1 MFRRR
6 SAPKRRAGGSL
17 PSRSRFELG
26 AVRRTERRRIS
37 IPLKRIVT
45 LTLVAAALAGSVY
58 GGSELLRGDTLRV
71 REVTVVG
78 TQISDPHA
86 VVAAA
91 ALGGES
97 MLDLDTTTAI
107 ARITE
112 LPGVESADV
121 QRAWPN
127 GIVIDITEE
136 QGWGYWQ
143 ARGVRRLISAD
154 GRVLE
159 HARAPTD
166 DAPTIIESGPP
177 PAAGEPAL
185 QPDRD
190 TVQLVARL
198 HSDGTFEHLRVTPTG
213 FVFRHDRGLTILVEE
228 GPHAVFGD
236 SHNYEFKIAAWGS
249 LLDRIDQQRL
259 EANEVDLRFGGNL
272 VLR

>member
-1 MFRRR
+1 M
-6 SAPKRRAGGSL
+6 
-17 PSRSRFELG
+17 
-26 AVRRTERRRIS
+26 
-37 IPLKRIVT
+37 T